1 MLFLLK
7 SKWLTFWT
15 IEYTAIWLL
24 ATYFK
29 INFITKFMN
38 PFYLLIII
46 AYGFLTIV
54 LYQLIVNKIHY
65 EVIFLILEILL
76 HFVPLLLFQKYFK
89 ENINSLLF
97 TIVVIIV
104 YLITINYKNMSIYDI
119 YFAPKRITT
128 FKDFKRHMKSE
139 YQLKI

>member
-15 IEYTAIWLL
+15 IEYTVIWLL

-29 INFITKFMN
+29 INFIIKFMN
-38 PFYLLIII
+38 PFYLLTII
-46 AYGFLTIV
+46 AYGFLSIV
-54 LYQLIVNKIHY
+54 FYQLIVNKIHY
-65 EVIFLILEILL
+65 EVIFLISEILL

-104 YLITINYKNMSIYDI
+104 YLITINYKNMSLYDI
-119 YFAPKRITT
+119 YFTPKRVTT
-128 FKDFKRHMKSE
+128 FKDRYE
-139 YQLKI
+139 I